1 MRGNSKTEGKRE
13 GKNSPLGAL
22 EMNDLQAR
30 RDKEIMENRSELA
43 IVVIVVVDVRVEK
56 PRRDGDEKKDG
67 EKE

>member
-1 MRGNSKTEGKRE
+1 
-13 GKNSPLGAL
+13 
-22 EMNDLQAR
+22 MNDLQAR
-30 RDKEIMENRSELA
+30 RDKEMMENRSELA

>member
-30 RDKEIMENRSELA
+30 RDKEMMENRSELA